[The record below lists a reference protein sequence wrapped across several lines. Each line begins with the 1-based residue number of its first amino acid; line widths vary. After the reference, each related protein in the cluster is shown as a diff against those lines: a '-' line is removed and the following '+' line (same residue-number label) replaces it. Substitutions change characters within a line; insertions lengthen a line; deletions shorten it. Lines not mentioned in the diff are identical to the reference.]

1 MPPPALAAVAAVP
14 PQGSPVRSLA
24 LCPSD
29 PPVLFTGHEDGV
41 VFCWD
46 TAPQLVPYG
55 FLLGHTAAVVS
66 VVVQSTRRVVRPCSR
81 AATQTPAHCPPTHTQ
96 VTGSSDAVVRSWSVP
111 TGECLAHNALQN
123 ASRLRVLAVTS
134 RHVVVACEFGVTL
147 LDAESLVVTGHVK
160 ATPQLLRAPLTALVC
175 TSAADDTAS
184 RSASSSTLTALASVR
199 REEGREVLL
208 VGVDTSG
215 SAWRWRGSPQSEAPG
230 LDGDTGRG
238 TSTAVS
244 QVALLGWTR
253 ESSDDGDDAAMP
265 APSGAAAAAAASHRG
280 PACANVSADGK
291 CALLVSAAGWA
302 VVPTQSGPEAAA
314 NSVYGDGAFV
324 GGAFVGGDAQRIA
337 LWSTAGDVRVCD
349 VLLPA
354 GSASRPKAPLPRE
367 RERDLFV
374 SQPLGAP
381 VSGVATCTSGR
392 TAWLAA
398 AAGATVALWA
408 LPEAPPRG
416 PGTSPPVPPLARGCL
431 SDGWPRGD
439 RAPSTDDVCTSLVA
453 GWPPMVVLGHAS
465 GVLHL
470 VDVSTAQVRF
480 TLPGHTGAVR
490 CLAAW
495 GALLLSGGDDA
506 TVRAWSLGRG
516 EEGGPGQAL
525 RLLCVLRHHVAPV
538 VALHTLGDAAT
549 FCMLSEAADG
559 SVGVLH
565 GEEAGAGHPPTC
577 SVLLPAPPPGGA
589 APSARLTAALY
600 MLSAGC
606 VALRRG
612 TSLEVWDAAS
622 GVLDRLVT
630 GTAAADLLLAR
641 LTAAAQGDATHASRA
656 AAKVRP
662 VTGDCRVPW
671 APILQ
676 CDVAALTA
684 TDRDGLLSLLPVLH
698 TWGWDAQVD
707 AMLAAEAK
715 LTEPPPPRGVAPALA
730 GCKGAVSVLTPVGAA
745 QRRMF
750 TTSSRLVAQRS
761 LAMTLLGRCLQRL
774 GDNDK
779 AAAAMLVAF
788 YAVQLHSLPG
798 VAPPAAAVYAACW
811 QHANEHVREAAR
823 ALLAS
828 APEASVPAALRG
840 DADFSWRAVEAA
852 CGGESEAS
860 AACTGRMGVLAAA
873 GLAVASQRRSD
884 GCALHPAAVARTLVS
899 LRGLAHDA
907 PAPHGSAAVA
917 LLGEGMAVWCDTLQ
931 GDRDRGA
938 FALEALVLCERLAAS
953 TSSGLAATDVMVAR
967 EASADLLAALAVAL
981 PPVFLAA
988 LCARLA
994 AGDSAAHMTAFLAL
1008 IRVVQTQPAVL
1019 SPHLDRALEAICGAC
1034 TPGPSG
1040 ARRAC
1045 ATGANGAL
1053 AEFAARLPAY
1063 VAHHRG
1069 SGRVAVAPTH
1079 GASAA
1084 PLVHVFEL
1092 PHGLVRILD
1101 AGPGEPVGGECA
1113 ALSIDGD
1120 GARVAAY
1127 HAASGMLRFWV
1138 LGPPGAAAWRA
1149 ARGLPPARACAV
1161 PRLPQTAGGR
1171 PKFRLEWVSGLGAAA
1186 GVALLTA
1193 TDPNP
1198 VCFLPVV
1205 AG

>member
-1 MPPPALAAVAAVP
+1 M
-14 PQGSPVRSLA
+14 
-24 LCPSD
+24 
-29 PPVLFTGHEDGV
+29 
-41 VFCWD
+41 
-46 TAPQLVPYG
+46 
-55 FLLGHTAAVVS
+55 
-66 VVVQSTRRVVRPCSR
+66 
-81 AATQTPAHCPPTHTQ
+81 
-96 VTGSSDAVVRSWSVP
+96 TGSSDAVVRSWSVP
-111 TGECLAHNALQN
+111 TGECLAHTALQG
-123 ASRLRVLAVTS
+123 ASRLRVLAVTAS
-134 RHVVVACEFGVTL
+134 HVVVATESGVTL
-147 LDAESLVVTGHVK
+147 LDANSLVVTGHVR

-175 TSAADDTAS
+175 TSPVGHPAS
-184 RSASSSTLTALASVR
+184 RSGSSSTLTALASVR
-199 REEGREVLL
+199 REEGQEVLL
-208 VGVDTSG
+208 VGVDKSG
-215 SAWRWRGSPQSEAPG
+215 SAWRWRGSPGAESLS
-230 LDGDTGRG
+230 LDGALDRG
-238 TSTAVS
+238 ASAAVS
-244 QVALLGWTR
+244 QVALLGWAR
-253 ESSDDGDDAAMP
+253 RASEEEGDDVMP
-265 APSGAAAAAAASHRG
+265 PPSGAAAPAAATHRG
-280 PACANVSADGK
+280 PACADVSADGRF
-291 CALLVSAAGWA
+291 ALLVSAAGWA

-314 NSVYGDGAFV
+314 TSVYGDGAFS
-324 GGAFVGGDAQRIA
+324 GGAFVCGDAQRIA
-337 LWSTAGDVRVCD
+337 LWSSAGDVRVCD

-354 GSASRPKAPLPRE
+354 GGGSRLKAAARGE
-367 RERDLFV
+367 RERDVLV
-374 SQPLGAP
+374 AQPLGAP
-381 VSGVATCTSGR
+381 VSAVATCTAGR
-392 TAWLAA
+392 TTWLAA
-398 AAGATVALWA
+398 AAGPIVALWA
-408 LPEAPPRG
+408 LPDAPAAARG
-416 PGTSPPVPPLARGCL
+416 AATPPPMPPLSRGCL
-431 SDGWPRGD
+431 SDGWPARP
-439 RAPSTDDVCTSLVA
+439 PSTDVVCVSLVA
-453 GWPPMVVLGHAS
+453 GWPPMVVLGHSS

-470 VDVSTAQVRF
+470 RDVATAQVMF
-480 TLPGHTGAVR
+480 TLAGHTGPVR

-495 GALLLSGGDDA
+495 GPLLLSGGDDA

-516 EEGGPGQAL
+516 EEGAVQASCP
-525 RLLCVLRHHVAPV
+525 LCVLRHHVAPV
-538 VALHTLGDAAT
+538 LALHPLGDAAT

-565 GEEAGAGHPPTC
+565 GDEAGLVGQPSC
-577 SVLLPAPPPGGA
+577 SLLLPGPPPGGGA
-589 APSARLTAALY
+589 GARLTASLY
-600 MLSAGC
+600 MPSAGC

-630 GTAAADLLLAR
+630 GTPAADLLLAR
-641 LTAAAQGDATHASRA
+641 LTSAAQGDSTHASRA

-676 CDVAALTA
+676 CDVATLTS

-707 AMLAAEAK
+707 AVLAREAR
-715 LTEPPPPRGVAPALA
+715 LQEAPPPRGVAPALA
-730 GCKGAVSVLTPVGAA
+730 GCDGAVTVLTPFGAA

-774 GDNDK
+774 GDHDK

-828 APEASVPAALRG
+828 APVASVPPALRS

-852 CGGESEAS
+852 CGGEPEAS

-884 GCALHPAAVARTLVS
+884 GCALHPAALARTLVS

-917 LLGEGMAVWCDTLQ
+917 LLGEGMGVWCDTLR
-931 GDRDRGA
+931 GDKDRAA
-938 FALEALVLCERLAAS
+938 FALEALLLCERLAAA

-967 EASADLLAALAVAL
+967 EASADLLVALAVAL

-1019 SPHLDRALEAICGAC
+1019 SPHLASALEAICGAC
-1034 TPGPSG
+1034 TPAPLG

-1045 ATGANGAL
+1045 ATGASGAL

-1063 VAHHRG
+1063 VAHHRS

-1079 GASAA
+1079 GAAA
-1084 PLVHVFEL
+1084 SPLVHVFDL
-1092 PHGLVRILD
+1092 PHGLVRVLD

-1113 ALSIDGD
+1113 ALSIDAD
-1120 GARVAAY
+1120 GSRVAAY
-1127 HAASGMLRFWV
+1127 HAASSMLRFWV

-1161 PRLPQTAGGR
+1161 PRLPQPAGGR
-1171 PKFRLEWVSGLGAAA
+1171 PKFRLEWVSGLGPAA

-1193 TDPNP
+1193 SDTAP